1 MQGRLAIPILAATM
15 LTGCHAYMTV
25 EGTIDPHLFERS
37 RCEFFMRNSTGLKSS
52 SEITHS
58 VFEDGMFTPP
68 DEDMYTVR
76 VDCMAP
82 DGTLL
87 ASRQEITTLGG
98 YGASTL
104 YMGLISDNTDKPP
117 RP

>member
-1 MQGRLAIPILAATM
+1 
-15 LTGCHAYMTV
+15 
-25 EGTIDPHLFERS
+25 
-37 RCEFFMRNSTGLKSS
+37 
-52 SEITHS
+52 
-58 VFEDGMFTPP
+58 MFTPP

-104 YMGLISDNTDKPP
+104 FMGLISDTTDKPP

>member
-1 MQGRLAIPILAATM
+1 MQGRLAVPILATTI

-25 EGTIDPHLFERS
+25 EGTIDPQLFEHS
-37 RCEFFMRNSTGLKSS
+37 HCEFFMRSSTGLKSS
-52 SEITHS
+52 SDITQPIF
-58 VFEDGMFTPP
+58 VDGMLTPP

-76 VDCMAP
+76 VDCKAP

-104 YMGLISDNTDKPP
+104 YMGLISDTQDAPAQP
-117 RP
+117 